1 MNLQRIL
8 PLVLVLLAWLGPRP
22 ETTVAEPPP
31 PILEPVLISFP
42 HPGPE
47 KLARL
52 MAQGVDVWGLDEEG
66 RVIAQ
71 VMPDQ
76 MRWLQG
82 QGLAVQMVTPTPGPR
97 QYPFRAC
104 YAVYTDAVAQMQS
117 WADAYP
123 QLAELFDLGP
133 SWEAAKGRVNR
144 RLWGMR
150 LTNED
155 VTGSKP
161 KLLLLAL
168 HHARETVT
176 PVVALNLIE
185 TLLAGYGQDADIT
198 WLLDQRELW
207 VVPFVNPD
215 GYAKVQVGLN
225 WRKNT
230 NDAEC
235 ASGFPPDGV
244 GVDLNRNY
252 GYQWGGPGASE
263 NPCSQTYR
271 GQGPFSEPETQ
282 AVRDLALREGFDMVI
297 SLHAFGD
304 LILYPWGY
312 TREPAFDADG
322 LYRVARVLSSFNG
335 YTPIQSVQLYPT
347 NGDTCDWVYGTLGL
361 PCFTFEI
368 GGAAEGYFWP
378 DCKRLQLQWEEN
390 RDALLY
396 ALKLAAAPYELAQA
410 PRVRDLRLRFHGR
423 LLTVEVLLDDAATGN
438 EAVTGGEVFVD
449 TMGASGTGIPLRLAG
464 GVGSASVA
472 TATAT
477 LDLAGLNER
486 HTLYVFA
493 EDEAGHRSPPTA
505 RYFQPCFDVT
515 DDGLVLADDV
525 MHIAAAWHQ
534 PIAQADGTALDLNAD
549 EAIDVRDVML
559 VAAQWGHHCD
569 GGGGTE

>member
-1 MNLQRIL
+1 MNPRRLLPSLLIL
-8 PLVLVLLAWLGPRP
+8 LVWLGSRP
-22 ETTVAEPPP
+22 TGTTAGPPP
-31 PILEPVLISFP
+31 PSPASILVSFP
-42 HPGPE
+42 HPGPT
-47 KLARL
+47 RL
-52 MAQGVDVWGLDEEG
+52 GQLIAQGVDVWGLDAEG

-71 VMPDQ
+71 VTPEQMARLQRQGIEVRLMP
-76 MRWLQG
+76 
-82 QGLAVQMVTPTPGPR
+82 AAPGPR

-117 WADAYP
+117 WATAYP

-133 SWEAAKGRVNR
+133 SWETVKGRADR
-144 RLWGMR
+144 RLWAIR
-150 LTNED
+150 LTHEGLTD
-155 VTGSKP
+155 PKP

-185 TLLAGYGQDADIT
+185 TLLTGYGQDADVT
-198 WLLDQRELW
+198 WLLDHRELW

-230 NDAEC
+230 NDTEC
-235 ASGFPPDGV
+235 VSGLPPDGI

-263 NPCSQTYR
+263 NPCRQTYR

-282 AVRDLALREGFDMVI
+282 AVRDLALREGFNMVI
-297 SLHAFGD
+297 SLHSFGD
-304 LILYPWGY
+304 WILYPWGY
-312 TREPAFDADG
+312 TRASAPDANG

-335 YTPIQSVQLYPT
+335 YTPIQSVNLYPT
-347 NGDTCDWVYGTLGL
+347 NGDTCDWVYGALGL

-396 ALKLAAAPYELAQA
+396 ALKLAAVPYELAQA
-410 PRVRDLRLRFHGR
+410 PRVRNLRLRFHGR
-423 LLTVEVLLDDAATGN
+423 WLTVEVLLDDTATGN

-449 TMGASGTGIPLRLAG
+449 TVGASGTGIPLLPAR

-477 LDLAGLNER
+477 LDLAGLNDR

-505 RYFQPCFDVT
+505 RYFQPCFDIT
-515 DDGLVLADDV
+515 GDGLVLGDDV
-525 MHIAAAWHQ
+525 MRIAAAWHQ
-534 PIAQADGTALDLNAD
+534 VVAQADVAALDLNAD
-549 EAIDVRDVML
+549 DAIDVRDVML
-559 VAAQWGHHCD
+559 VAARWGQRCV
-569 GGGGTE
+569 E

>member
-1 MNLQRIL
+1 MNLRRIL
-8 PLVLVLLAWLGPRP
+8 PLLLLLLVRLGPEATFAGPPAPSPAPVLV
-22 ETTVAEPPP
+22 
-31 PILEPVLISFP
+31 SFP
-42 HPGPE
+42 HPGPQ
-47 KLARL
+47 KLGQL
-52 MAQGVDVWGLDEEG
+52 IAQGVDVWGLDAQG

-71 VMPDQ
+71 VTPDQ
-76 MRWLQG
+76 MAWLQG
-82 QGLAVQMVTPTPGPR
+82 QGLELQLVPGAPAPQ

-117 WADAYP
+117 WAEAYP

-133 SWEAAKGRVNR
+133 SWETTKGRATR
-144 RLWGMR
+144 RLWAMR
-150 LTNED
+150 LTNQALTD
-155 VTGSKP
+155 PKP

-185 TLLAGYGQDADIT
+185 TLLSGYGRDAEAT
-198 WLLDQRELW
+198 WLLDHRELW

-215 GYAKVQVGLN
+215 GYAKVQMGLN

-230 NDAEC
+230 NDTQC
-235 ASGFPPDGV
+235 ASGPPPQGP

-297 SLHAFGD
+297 SLHSFGE

-312 TREPAFDADG
+312 TPVPAPDANG
-322 LYRVARVLSSFNG
+322 LYRVARALSSFNG

-347 NGDTCDWVYGTLGL
+347 NGDTCDWVYGALGL

-368 GGAAEGYFWP
+368 GSAAEGYFWP
-378 DCKRLQLQWEEN
+378 DCKRLQAQWEAN
-390 RDALLY
+390 RGALLY
-396 ALKLAAAPYELAQA
+396 ALKLTAAPYQLALA
-410 PRVRDLRLRFHGR
+410 PRIRDLRLRYHGR
-423 LLTVEVLLDDAATGN
+423 RLKVEALLDDTATGG

-449 TMGASGTGIPLRLAG
+449 SVGPAGTGVPLVAG
-464 GVGSASVA
+464 GVASVSVA

-477 LDLAGLNER
+477 LDLAGWHGR

-493 EDEAGHRSPPTA
+493 EDASGHRSPPTA
-505 RYFQPCFDVT
+505 RFFAPCFDTT
-515 DDGLVLADDV
+515 DDGQVLADDV
-525 MHIAAAWHQ
+525 MNIAAAWHQ
-534 PIAQADGTALDLNAD
+534 AVTQVDGALDLNAD
-549 EAIDVRDVML
+549 DVIDVRDVML
-559 VAAQWGHHCD
+559 VAAQWGHRCSD
-569 GGGGTE
+569 SGGAG